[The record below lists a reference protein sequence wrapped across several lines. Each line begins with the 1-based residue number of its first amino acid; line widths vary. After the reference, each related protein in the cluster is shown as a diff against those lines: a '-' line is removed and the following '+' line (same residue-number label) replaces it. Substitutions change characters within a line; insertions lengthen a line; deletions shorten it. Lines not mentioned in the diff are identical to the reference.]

1 MAAVSRC
8 WLLTAC
14 LAAGLA
20 AAERETLVSWGATL
34 APLAPRVQISLGVF
48 LSVVAALALTLA
60 MARARGR
67 RLEAQRQVI
76 RKLFSLGEEVVAAGS
91 HEQLVRQI
99 RTVLPPLIRATGLR
113 VYVYNRSAHALDEIE
128 PEPGSRP
135 ASIPIDRAQGLVSA
149 AVAACFRNQALL
161 SIPDARRSPFL
172 EHPAEADRVRALLL
186 APMIAQGE
194 IRGVLEVVDARRARD
209 FGPDE
214 QMMVQHVAN
223 QAAIALRLME
233 EQRVREQLSRTERM
247 AAAGQLLSGVAAELR
262 GPVSAIVRLTD
273 AFLYNRRGPLSE
285 EEMRTIA
292 VEAERAR
299 NILERL
305 VSFIQ
310 PERAEARPVDLR
322 SLLAQM
328 LEFRRPHCAARGI
341 ELSEQLGAEPVW
353 VLGSRG
359 QLERVFLNLLM
370 HAEQA
375 LDDSSEKRMS
385 VSLSVLARRALVEIA
400 YTAAP
405 PQMAAAGPERGDTG
419 VLIEGVIRGI
429 VQSHGGE
436 TRLVRLGSVG
446 SRMEVELPLAPDRTG
461 AHPGLLGERFVP
473 RLSTVLLVEPDSAA
487 RNRLMSL
494 LSSRGYR
501 VVPAGSAEQGAEL
514 AQRVRF
520 DLVFCASQLPGLSW
534 LDFFRTVQRR
544 VQGFVLVTPAY
555 DPELAREL
563 PEGEIHL
570 LARPIVEIE
579 LERLLLSLEST
590 AQARPAG
597 SQPA

>member
-1 MAAVSRC
+1 MAAVSRS
-8 WLLTAC
+8 WLMIAC
-14 LAAGLA
+14 LAAGVA
-20 AAERETLVSWGATL
+20 AAERGAPVAGGVLL
-34 APLAPRVQISLGVF
+34 APLAARTQISLGVF

-76 RKLFSLGEEVVAAGS
+76 RRLFALGEEVLAAGS
-91 HEQLVRQI
+91 QEQLVRQM
-99 RTVLPPLIRATGLR
+99 RSVLPALLHATGLR
-113 VYVYNRSAHALDEIE
+113 VYVYNRSAHALEEIE
-128 PEPGSRP
+128 PEAGSRP
-135 ASIPIDRAQGLVSA
+135 ASIPIDRAQGLVASS
-149 AVAACFRNQALL
+149 VAACFRNQVLL
-161 SIPDARRSPFL
+161 TVPDARRSPFL
-172 EHPAEADRVRALLL
+172 DHPGEADRLRALVL
-186 APMIAQGE
+186 APMLAQGE
-194 IRGVLEVVDARRARD
+194 IRGVLEIDDARRKRD

-273 AFLYNRRGPLSE
+273 AFLYSKRGPVTD

-310 PERAEARPVDLR
+310 PERTEARPVDLR

-341 ELSEQLGAEPVW
+341 EMHEQLGAEPVW

-375 LDDSSEKRMS
+375 LADSFEKRMS
-385 VSLSVLARRALVEIA
+385 VSLSVLARRALVEIT
-400 YTAAP
+400 YTAAA
-405 PQMAAAGPERGDTG
+405 PQAVAAAADRSDTS

-436 TRLVRLGSVG
+436 TRLVRLGGMG
-446 SRMEVELPLAPDRTG
+446 SRMEIELPLAPERAG
-461 AHPGLLGERFVP
+461 ARPGLLGERFVP

-487 RNRLMSL
+487 RGRLMSL

-501 VVPAGSAEQGAEL
+501 VVPAASGEQGAEL

-579 LERLLLSLEST
+579 LERLLLALESAAET
-590 AQARPAG
+590 RPAG
-597 SQPA
+597 PASG

>member
-1 MAAVSRC
+1 MAAVSC
-8 WLLTAC
+8 GWLIGALV
-14 LAAGLA
+14 AAGFRPPESSA
-20 AAERETLVSWGATL
+20 AAGHGALL
-34 APLAPRVQISLGVF
+34 APMAGGAQVGLGVF
-48 LSVVAALALTLA
+48 LGVVAALALTLA

-76 RKLFSLGEEVVAAGS
+76 RKLFVLGEEVLAAGS
-91 HEQLVRQI
+91 QEQLVRQM
-99 RTVLPPLIRATGLR
+99 RAVLPALLGATGLR
-113 VYVYNRSAHALDEIE
+113 VYVYNRNTHALEEIE
-128 PEPGSRP
+128 ADAGSRP
-135 ASIPIDRAQGLVSA
+135 TSIPVDRAQGLVA
-149 AVAACFRNQALL
+149 GAVSACFRNQTLL
-161 SIPDARRSPFL
+161 AVPDARRSPFL

-186 APMIAQGE
+186 APMMAQTE
-194 IRGVLEVVDARRARD
+194 VRGVLEIHDARRKRE
-209 FGPDE
+209 FGLDE
-214 QMMVQHVAN
+214 QMMIQHVAN

-262 GPVSAIVRLTD
+262 GPVGAIVRLTE
-273 AFLYNRRGPLSE
+273 AFLYSKRGPLTD

-292 VEAERAR
+292 VEAERAK

-310 PERAEARPVDLR
+310 PDRTEARPVDLR

-328 LEFRRPHCAARGI
+328 LEFRRPHCALRGI
-341 ELSEQLGAEPVW
+341 EVHEQLGAEPVW

-375 LDDSSEKRMS
+375 LADSFEKRMS

-400 YTAAP
+400 YTASSP
-405 PQMAAAGPERGDTG
+405 HAGSTPGRADTS

-436 TRLVRLGSVG
+436 TRLVRVGDVG
-446 SRMEVELPLAPDRTG
+446 SRMEVELPLAPERAG
-461 AHPGLLGERFVP
+461 VRAGLLGERFVP
-473 RLSTVLLVEPDSAA
+473 RLSTVLLVEPDPSA
-487 RNRLMSL
+487 RGRLMGL

-501 VVPAGSAEQGAEL
+501 VVPAASAEQGAEL

-534 LDFFRTVQRR
+534 LDFFHTVRR
-544 VQGFVLVTPAY
+544 RIQAFVLVSPAY
-555 DPELAREL
+555 DPDLAREL
-563 PEGEIHL
+563 PEGQVYW
-570 LARPIVEIE
+570 LAKPTVEIE
-579 LERLLLSLEST
+579 LERLLLALESA
-590 AQARPAG
+590 AQTPAAG
-597 SQPA
+597 PAAG